1 LLADDVLEAL
11 GGGQNL
17 LKFGFE
23 HHFCHDLDQ
32 LLMLQERH
40 DIQRLFDLGLA
51 FSPQLQESVVDTGVC
66 AL

>member
-17 LKFGFE
+17 LKLGFE
-23 HHFCHDLDQ
+23 HHLSHDLDQ
-32 LLMLQERH
+32 LLMLQQRH
-40 DIQRLFDLGLA
+40 DIQRLLDLGLA
-51 FSPQLQESVVDTGVC
+51 FSPQRQESVVDTGVC